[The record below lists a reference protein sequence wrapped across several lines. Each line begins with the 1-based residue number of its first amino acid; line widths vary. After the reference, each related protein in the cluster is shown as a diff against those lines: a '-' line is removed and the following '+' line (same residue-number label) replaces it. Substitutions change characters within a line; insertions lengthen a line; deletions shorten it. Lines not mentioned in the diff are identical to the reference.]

1 MTDPKDPRPSGIN
14 PVESVIFIILI
25 IVLALCLAL
34 SGKKDKVLSPSD
46 SLNNSEQ
53 TVGH

>member
-1 MTDPKDPRPSGIN
+1 MTDHKDPKPSGIN

-34 SGKKDKVLSPSD
+34 SEKKDKPLLRSD
-46 SLNNSEQ
+46 GFDNSEQ